1 MTIRTLANRLTRSVN
16 PNASASIEICTGY
29 ATGTNYHRAPTYAAA
44 VTAKVQLQA
53 LTKDEVKHLDAL
65 NISNAHASLYAD
77 MQLTP
82 VDRVKQSGGDMIT
95 IGSDKWLVVALLE
108 GWTGS
113 GWCKVAVSRQIP

>member
-1 MTIRTLANRLTRSVN
+1 MNVRGLANRLTQAVN
-16 PNASASIEICTGY
+16 PNVSASIEICTGY
-29 ATGTNYHRAPTYAAA
+29 STDAAYHRAPTYAAP
-44 VTAKVQLQA
+44 VTAQVQMQA
-53 LTKDEVKHLDAL
+53 LTKKELEHLDAL

-82 VDRVKQSGGDMIT
+82 VDRVKQTGGDLIT
-95 IGSDKWLVVALLE
+95 IAGDKWLVVALLE